1 MADSP
6 RTVLRRPKRLQ
17 SNAPTNTPAHNKL
30 VTRVQGKHKWHTWQ
44 RDGTQQQLPL
54 RRLLDTSVVDDTGDN
69 RAGEYAVGEGDL
81 NDVYH

>member
-1 MADSP
+1 M
-6 RTVLRRPKRLQ
+6 RTR
-17 SNAPTNTPAHNKL
+17 
-30 VTRVQGKHKWHTWQ
+30 QG
-44 RDGTQQQLPL
+44 DGTQQQLPL